1 MIRTQVQLTE
11 EQVRALRQLA
21 VQKKR
26 SLADLVQESVELF
39 LTQESQPGKALRI
52 ERALQAAGRFSS
64 GDASGSSEHDRHLSE
79 AYRE

>member
-1 MIRTQVQLTE
+1 MVRTQVQLTE

-21 VQKKR
+21 IQKKR
-26 SLADLVQESVELF
+26 SLADLVRESVELF

-52 ERALQAAGRFSS
+52 ERARQAAGRFSS